1 MNIEVNK
8 EILKEAILNLEK
20 NSKFFVINEN
30 LFSIDK
36 INTLL
41 KLTSNYET
49 FKNGL
54 FDETKFQFEY
64 GNDKIIINYFHED
77 TSCQK
82 YTSLCKLISEDE
94 IKTLA
99 EKSYKIVNEKY
110 KGSTIPSLRE
120 VDEIFRN
127 EVLVFIS
134 SKINEVDKNSATDD
148 FISKYD
154 LFKEK
159 LEFEIKETIDLM
171 NKLYKMLLNIKL
183 EK

>member
-8 EILKEAILNLEK
+8 EILKDAILNLEK

-30 LFSIDK
+30 LFSINK

-49 FKNGL
+49 FENGL

-64 GNDKIIINYFHED
+64 DNDKIIVNYVHED
-77 TSCQK
+77 TTCEK
-82 YTSLCKLISEDE
+82 YISLCKLISDDE
-94 IKTLA
+94 INTLL
-99 EKSYKIVNEKY
+99 EKSHKIVNEKY
-110 KGSTIPSLRE
+110 KGSTIPSIRE

-159 LEFEIKETIDLM
+159 QELEIRETIDLM